1 MFGRLKVYLIMFAA
15 FAAFAGVAYWYYLD
29 TQKALRQY
37 AENQATLEAA
47 LTSQKAATDALLRD
61 IQVMNQ
67 TLVTLN
73 DDFTASR
80 NRVKTLEALLQ
91 RGTDGRDLDIGERAA
106 EDPAFIE
113 EEINI
118 GTREIFNCLE
128 ILSGMVRP
136 NEQDPKYINC
146 INVIN
151 NNGMQ

>member
-47 LTSQKAATDALLRD
+47 LQSQKAATDALLRD

-67 TLVTLN
+67 TLVNLN

-91 RGTDGRDLDIGERAA
+91 RGTDGRDLDIGQRAA
-106 EDPAFIE
+106 EDPEFIE
-113 EEINI
+113 QEINI

-128 ILSGMVRP
+128 ILSGMVKP

-151 NNGMQ
+151 NNRMQ

>member
-47 LTSQKAATDALLRD
+47 LQSQKAATDALLRD

-91 RGTDGRDLDIGERAA
+91 RGTDGRDLDIGQRAV
-106 EDPAFIE
+106 EDPEFIE

-128 ILSGMVRP
+128 ILSGMVKP

-151 NNGMQ
+151 NNRMQ

>member
-47 LTSQKAATDALLRD
+47 LVSQKAATDALLRD

-91 RGTDGRDLDIGERAA
+91 RGTDGRDLDIGQRAA

-151 NNGMQ
+151 NNSMQ